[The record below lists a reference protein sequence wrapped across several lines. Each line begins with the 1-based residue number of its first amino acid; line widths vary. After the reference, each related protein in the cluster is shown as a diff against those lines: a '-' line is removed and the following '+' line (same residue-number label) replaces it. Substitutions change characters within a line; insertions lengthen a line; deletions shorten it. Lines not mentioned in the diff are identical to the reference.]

1 MTTEKSPTRDGR
13 GRLRDVLR
21 GAVDRVDRRVW
32 LGLVVLAAL
41 VIPFTTNAYW
51 TDVFNYLGLYVLL
64 GLSLN
69 IIVGNT
75 GLFNLGQAAF
85 YAIGAYLTAIL
96 NTRYHIPTLLLLP
109 AAAVVA
115 AAVGA
120 LVARPILH
128 LRGDY
133 LAIVTIGFGE
143 IVRIAL
149 TNNPWGLTGG
159 PNGIIGI
166 QRPAIGPIAVR
177 TPFDY
182 YFLIWVV
189 VAVVVWASVRLD
201 STRIGRAWRYVRE
214 DELAAEAMGIDTGYF
229 KMLAFALGAG
239 IAGIAGN
246 LYASKMTVISP
257 DSFNFWESVVMFV
270 IVVLGGAGSIPGV
283 FVGAAAMVILPEIF
297 REFALWRMLV
307 FGAAMVVMMIFR
319 PEGLWP
325 SRQFRQ
331 ELAPQEPTRVTAAGE
346 GGTGGHA
353 HAGT

>member
-1 MTTEKSPTRDGR
+1 MASGMQPELPRKAPAVQGWR
-13 GRLRDVLR
+13 RL
-21 GAVDRVDRRVW
+21 GGRVDRRLW
-32 LGLVVLAAL
+32 WGLLAVAAAA
-41 VIPFTTNAYW
+41 VPFLTNEYW

-96 NTRYHIPTLLLLP
+96 NVRYHIPTLVLLP
-109 AAAVVA
+109 LAAVVA
-115 AAVGA
+115 AAIGA
-120 LVARPILH
+120 LLARPILH

-166 QRPAIGPIAVR
+166 QRPAIGPLEVR
-177 TPFDY
+177 SPFDY

-229 KMLAFALGAG
+229 KMLAFALGAS

-257 DSFNFWESVVMFV
+257 DSFTFWESVVMFV

-325 SRQFRQ
+325 SRQQRQ
-331 ELAPQEPTRVTAAGE
+331 ELASEGAASTPATGQ
-346 GGTGGHA
+346 GGDDGHA
-353 HAGT
+353 HAGA

>member
-1 MTTEKSPTRDGR
+1 MASGTEPERPRHVPAFKGWHQLTS
-13 GRLRDVLR
+13 
-21 GAVDRVDRRVW
+21 RVDRRIWW
-32 LGLVVLAAL
+32 LLVAAVAVAVPVL
-41 VIPFTTNAYW
+41 TNQYW

-85 YAIGAYLTAIL
+85 YAIGVYLTAIL
-96 NTRYHIPTLLLLP
+96 NVRFHIPTLLLLP
-109 AAAVVA
+109 LAALVA
-115 AAVGA
+115 GAIGA
-120 LVARPILH
+120 LLARPILH

-166 QRPAIGPIAVR
+166 QRPALGPLEVR

-182 YFLIWVV
+182 YFLIWAV
-189 VAVVVWASVRLD
+189 VAIVVWASVRLD

-229 KMLAFALGAG
+229 KMLAFALGAA

-257 DSFNFWESVVMFV
+257 DSFTFWESVVMFV

-325 SRQFRQ
+325 SRQLRQ
-331 ELAPQEPTRVTAAGE
+331 ELGSGD
-346 GGTGGHA
+346 GGTAIAGQGGDDGHA
-353 HAGT
+353 HVGA